1 MYNVHTVYR
10 IFFSLYPAEIVLQ
23 IRTFYDHILKSVSD
37 LSTVLI
43 RILINDFNSFNH
55 FNNNLD
61 FEPHCKHMRKHMVRT
76 GFGRKGSVRLR
87 PELMQNV

>member
-55 FNNNLD
+55 YNNNLD
-61 FEPHCKHMRKHMVRT
+61 FEPHRKHMVRT